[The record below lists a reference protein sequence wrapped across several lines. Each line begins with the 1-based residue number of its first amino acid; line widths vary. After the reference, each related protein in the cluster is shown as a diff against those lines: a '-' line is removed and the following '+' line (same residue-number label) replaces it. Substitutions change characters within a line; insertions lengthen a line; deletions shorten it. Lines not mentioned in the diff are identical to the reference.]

1 MSDIVFSSDLDA
13 NADRFFLLELPAEV
27 AALYAAT
34 PGSSPKRQPVTS
46 TDPSP
51 LLVIRG
57 LPNDEAVLCTRDATY
72 AIREVQTSN
81 TTLLTRKQAE
91 GYSVDACMSG
101 YMELV
106 PTRPRVDKL
115 RELLEAALYDGPV
128 EEERER
134 SKRLRSNEPQRK
146 TYTHAD
152 LEALVQCSTA
162 ELANALTSLG
172 AVCISSTYRILSPTY
187 LATSL
192 RLLLASLVAEDLDV
206 RDLDVEDCIS
216 AMAGEADEVP
226 ETVVRGI
233 LDQFWDIKPDGRR
246 AINEG
251 KVARFFGE
259 TLLQNAESRKT
270 PLSTFLT
277 TWSSALP
284 PPLSLLTSPPSAA
297 LAHIAGLYLLSDTT
311 TPTPS
316 IIYFPKR
323 ALPPD
328 AKPRFEALFR
338 MRRRWKRDE
347 MLPYI
352 DDLAP
357 TEKKLD
363 AILLKF
369 ARTSKDSPADGG
381 GTVYTSRYAVQ

>member
-1 MSDIVFSSDLDA
+1 MSDVVFSENLDA
-13 NADRFFLLELPAEV
+13 NADSFFLLELPAEV
-27 AALYAAT
+27 AALYGST
-34 PGSSPKRQPVTS
+34 PSLSPKAQATNDDS
-46 TDPSP
+46 SP

-81 TTLLTRKQAE
+81 TTLLTRE
-91 GYSVDACMSG
+91 HSSGYTVDACLSG

-115 RELLEAALYDGPV
+115 RELLEEAPYDGPV

-134 SKRLRSNEPQRK
+134 SKRVVL
-146 TYTHAD
+146 
-152 LEALVQCSTA
+152 
-162 ELANALTSLG
+162 
-172 AVCISSTYRILSPTY
+172 ISSAYRVLSPQY

-192 RLLLASLVAEDLDV
+192 RLLLASLAAEDLDCYNLALEECV
-206 RDLDVEDCIS
+206 S

-226 ETVVRGI
+226 ESVVRGI
-233 LDQFWDIKPDGRR
+233 VDQFWVENPDGRR
-246 AINEG
+246 AIDEG
-251 KVARFFGE
+251 KIARFFGE
-259 TLLQNAESRKT
+259 GLLQNAESRKT
-270 PLSTFLT
+270 PLATFLT
-277 TWSSALP
+277 TWASALP
-284 PPLSLLTSPPSAA
+284 PPVTLPASPHAA
-297 LAHIAGLYLLSDTT
+297 LAYIAGLYLLNDTT
-311 TPTPS
+311 TPNPS
-316 IIYFPKR
+316 IMYFPKR

-369 ARTSKDSPADGG
+369 ARTSKDPPAEGG
-381 GTVYTSRYAVQ
+381 ATVYTSRYTVQ